1 MTKNC
6 VKKLISRATK
16 KISD

>member
-1 MTKNC
+1 